1 MDEIPVIKAPKHCA
15 ICIETFDGQE
25 AFEKHQSQ
33 LHRRGDIECEYC
45 YKRFLRKHN
54 LAKHIK
60 STHLTLKEEA
70 KPEPEDSVSQCTQT
84 QCPKNKKNPENYYIQ
99 KRIET

>member
-1 MDEIPVIKAPKHCA
+1 MLSSFEIFQTDSIQVSTMDEIPIIKAPKHCA
-15 ICIETFDGQE
+15 ICIETFDGEE

-45 YKRFLRKHN
+45 YKRFLRKDY

-60 STHLTLKEEA
+60 STHLALKEEA
-70 KPEPEDSVSQCTQT
+70 KCHKFQWLIV
-84 QCPKNKKNPENYYIQ
+84 
-99 KRIET
+99 

>member
-1 MDEIPVIKAPKHCA
+1 MDEIPIIKAPKHCA

-45 YKRFLRKHN
+45 YKRFLRKDY

-60 STHLTLKEEA
+60 STHLALKEEA
-70 KPEPEDSVSQCTQT
+70 KCHKCQKVFSDSRVA
-84 QCPKNKKNPENYYIQ
+84 
-99 KRIET
+99 